1 MSNSTFNFKQFGQ
14 VISGKEMIVSQE
26 VTNLPLL
33 HPHMQ
38 TPFIPFY
45 PWDSLD
51 SWYQKEVNISMEVNA
66 FSDYELLQQIIN
78 NALNE
83 IEGLK
88 ISYDSRCCLWTIE
101 YGTKPL
107 EETLPPDQISRV
119 KLGRVVAILAASIAY
134 EKFPHNLDYDDDD
147 YMDDDEFKN
156 LYTINKW
163 CKMEICVIYDLFDD
177 RFIIQTN
184 RVKGD
189 HSAFYFVSI
198 RVKKAVNNNE
208 NILWLMRK
216 NYVELFEGIQY
227 GNSRE
232 DHISKYL
239 LNDLICKE
247 VCSFMAL

>member
-1 MSNSTFNFKQFGQ
+1 MNNTLDFKTYGTI
-14 VISGKEMIVSQE
+14 VSGNEMIESQE
-26 VTNLPLL
+26 IINPSLL
-33 HPHMQ
+33 HYPYMH
-38 TPFIPFY
+38 TLLIP
-45 PWDSLD
+45 LD
-51 SWYQKEVNISMEVNA
+51 SWHHKEVNISMEVNA

-88 ISYDSRCCLWTIE
+88 IRYDPRGCLWTIE

-107 EETLPPDQISRV
+107 EETLPPDQISIV
-119 KLGRVVAILAASIAY
+119 KLGRVASILAASIAY
-134 EKFPHNLDYDDDD
+134 EKFPHNLDNDDD
-147 YMDDDEFKN
+147 YMDDDYMNDDEFKN

-184 RVKGD
+184 RLKGD

-216 NYVELFEGIQY
+216 NYVELFEGIQCDS
-227 GNSRE
+227 NRQE

-247 VCSFMAL
+247 VCSFMSL

>member
-1 MSNSTFNFKQFGQ
+1 MNNNTLDFKTYGT
-14 VISGKEMIVSQE
+14 IVSGEEMQE
-26 VTNLPLL
+26 ITNLPLL

-51 SWYQKEVNISMEVNA
+51 SWHQKEVNISMEVNA

-119 KLGRVVAILAASIAY
+119 KLGRVAAILAASIAY
-134 EKFPHNLDYDDDD
+134 EKFPHNLDNDDDDD

-184 RVKGD
+184 RLKGD

-208 NILWLMRK
+208 NIRWLMRK

-227 GNSRE
+227 GNNRQE

-247 VCSFMAL
+247 VCSFMSL